1 MASLGTDVEALV
13 EDRLNSLIHN
23 EGKTHLWQETVEDVV
38 VGSDGS
44 GGGGGGGGGG
54 AGSGACQL
62 GQLQLNRWVV
72 LAHLAPSSRDPPPPP
87 LHLAFTW
94 AGGGELSPPG
104 PPSARSSARPRPPR
118 AVGSA
123 SWNSWNSWNSCT
135 FLGVPGLSILDTNEA
150 KDP

>member
-13 EDRLNSLIHN
+13 EDRLNSSIHN

-72 LAHLAPSSRDPPPPP
+72 LAHLAPSPTPPC
-87 LHLAFTW
+87 LHLGRRRGAEPTW
-94 AGGGELSPPG
+94 ATQCSQLCQAQATKGCWVRLLELLELLHLPG
-104 PPSARSSARPRPPR
+104 HAWVEYP
-118 AVGSA
+118 GYK
-123 SWNSWNSWNSCT
+123 
-135 FLGVPGLSILDTNEA
+135 LG
-150 KDP
+150 